1 MRSARLMRAEDLI
14 KTLERTL
21 LEPGAG
27 PDAVEAACDE
37 AREHH
42 VASLCVLPDHLP
54 AVVDRLR
61 GCDVKAATVVD
72 YPAGDDATAPR
83 QRAAERAVSDGAE
96 EIDIVLNHRGML
108 AGGFGAVRDDLAR
121 IIRGVRSRAA
131 NSARGNV
138 MVTVTVEAPLLGEK
152 LTRLACLIAEDAG
165 ADFAG
170 TGTGAG
176 GPATVR
182 DVEIM
187 RDALSE
193 AVGVR
198 AAGGIATLADVQE
211 LVSAGA
217 ARVATPHVAGVLAE
231 LAAANGG
238 GR

>member
-1 MRSARLMRAEDLI
+1 MRAEDLT

-27 PDAVEAACDE
+27 DDAVLAACEE
-37 AREHH
+37 ARDHH
-42 VASLCVLPDHLP
+42 VASLCVLSHHLP
-54 AVVDRLR
+54 VVVERLR
-61 GCDVKAATVVD
+61 GCDVKPATVVD
-72 YPAGDDATAPR
+72 FPAGANGTAPR
-83 QRAAERAVSDGAE
+83 LEEAEEAVSEGAW

-108 AGGFGAVRDDLAR
+108 QGGFRAVRDDLAR
-121 IIRGVRSRAA
+121 VVRGVRSRAA
-131 NSARGNV
+131 NHGRGNV
-138 MVTVTVEAPLLGEK
+138 MITVTVEAPLLGEK
-152 LTRLACLIAEDAG
+152 LTRLACVIVEDAG

-170 TGTGAG
+170 TSTGRG
-176 GPATVR
+176 GPATVS

-198 AAGGIATLADVQE
+198 ASGDIATLVAVQD

-217 ARVATPHVAGVLAE
+217 ARVATPHAADVLAE
-231 LAAANGG
+231 LAALNGG